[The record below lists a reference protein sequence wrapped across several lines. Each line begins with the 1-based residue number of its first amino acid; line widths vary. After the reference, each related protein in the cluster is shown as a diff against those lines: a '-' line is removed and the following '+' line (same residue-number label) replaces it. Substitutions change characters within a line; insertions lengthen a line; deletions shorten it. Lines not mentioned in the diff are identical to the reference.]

1 MRTITPD
8 DLVRATWFP
17 FMHGYASD
25 HSVYVYRCSL
35 SPRLTR
41 EFKIYRGRKRE
52 LRLDGPSSDND
63 IVYRIDGVVVGSIS
77 ILGRKPEADSAQLRF
92 FLVDPQYQGRGAGKA
107 LLMAS
112 RTMRRWTLN
121 FLATPEIVPTPN
133 SYSRRISSNSSTLF
147 LLFIEEASLA
157 RFCLRKPSV
166 QRDQVGQIRAPKWA
180 NLECQT
186 QL

>member
-1 MRTITPD
+1 MKSRT
-8 DLVRATWFP
+8 AFS
-17 FMHGYASD
+17 FG
-25 HSVYVYRCSL
+25 
-35 SPRLTR
+35 
-41 EFKIYRGRKRE
+41 E
-52 LRLDGPSSDND
+52 LRC
-63 IVYRIDGVVVGSIS
+63 GV
-77 ILGRKPEADSAQLRF
+77 L
-92 FLVDPQYQGRGAGKA
+92 RGAGKA
-107 LLMAS
+107 LLTAS

-186 QL
+186 HFRLEGY